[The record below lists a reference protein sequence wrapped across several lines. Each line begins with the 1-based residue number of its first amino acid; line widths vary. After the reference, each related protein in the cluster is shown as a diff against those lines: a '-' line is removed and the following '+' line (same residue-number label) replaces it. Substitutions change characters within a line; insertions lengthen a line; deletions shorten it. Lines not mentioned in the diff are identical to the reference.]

1 MKILF
6 ITDNFPPETNAPATR
21 TYQHCKNWLKKGM
34 DINVITC
41 FPNFPNGIVYEGFKN
56 KIIEQTLVENIKLTR
71 VWSYMAKNEGFFK
84 RIIDY
89 LSFSFT
95 SFFAGL
101 FKDFDIII
109 STSPQFF
116 TCFPAFLLKKLR
128 GKKWIFE
135 VRDLWPD
142 TIAAV
147 GAIKRNS
154 MLYNFLEAMELFF
167 YRNSDLIIV
176 VTKSFKKDLISR
188 GINADKIHVIY
199 NGIDNIF
206 SEKIFKID

>member
-1 MKILF
+1 M
-6 ITDNFPPETNAPATR
+6 
-21 TYQHCKNWLKKGM
+21 
-34 DINVITC
+34 
-41 FPNFPNGIVYEGFKN
+41 
-56 KIIEQTLVENIKLTR
+56 
-71 VWSYMAKNEGFFK
+71 
-84 RIIDY
+84 
-89 LSFSFT
+89 
-95 SFFAGL
+95 
-101 FKDFDIII
+101 
-109 STSPQFF
+109 
-116 TCFPAFLLKKLR
+116 KKLR

-147 GAIKRNS
+147 GAVKRNS

-188 GINADKIHVIY
+188 GINADKIHVVY

-206 SEKIFKID
+206 SEKNFFKNRLEIRKELKINEKIVIGYIGTVGMTHDLISMVKNLK